1 LIRSIRAPI
10 TFAPHRIALDTCRS
24 YHHQIMPA
32 DPVAKWAEFLRSRY
46 WDELLKLADSYPDER
61 SLKIRFSDIDK
72 FDSEFAEELLENP
85 EQILEAAHAA
95 LLELDLPMDVYMD
108 RAHVRIAELPR
119 HFKTRELRSDHIG
132 KLLAIDGLV
141 RTATEVRPKIIS
153 AAFQCQRCGF
163 TFFKEQTGNKFEDQ
177 SLKCMNQACDRGG
190 PFKLLLAQ
198 SKFVDAQKI
207 RVQESPEDLRGG
219 AQPQTIDVELE
230 DDLAGRIF
238 PGDRVIVNGIL
249 KSYQRSSPQQGKST
263 YFDLV
268 HKGISVEMTE
278 QEFEEI
284 EIDPEEEKLILE
296 MSCDPEIYEKIRGS
310 IAPSIYGYDDVKEA
324 LALQLVSGFEKHLP
338 DGARIRGDIHI
349 LLVGD
354 PGIAKSQLLRYMIKI
369 SPRGIYTSGKSSTS
383 AGLTATAVKDEL
395 GDGRWTIEAGALV
408 LADKGIA
415 AIDEMDKM
423 DNEDKSALHEA
434 MEQQS
439 YHPLTEIQLTDGR
452 KVRIGEFVGR
462 MMADRPLEIIPGK
475 DCEILPIHEDVK
487 IKSTDMSRIFDLPV
501 DRVSRHRAPSHFI
514 KIRYSNGREIIV
526 TPEHPI
532 YIAKDGIACVPACD
546 AKVGYY
552 APAPRSL
559 PINENSRNLIQVKRQ
574 HSGEKLLTFPE
585 KLNRGLARI
594 LGYLLAEGHFYKG
607 SSHEIGFTN
616 KDEGL
621 LKEMSSLMQKSFGIE
636 ASRNQRSDGV
646 VTLRFI
652 STHLFR
658 WFEANF
664 PEIMQTGRGRRMPV
678 AVFQGTKDN
687 IKDLLIT
694 AFLGDGC
701 VHSTSVAYSTVSR
714 GLAEDYQDLLL
725 RLGISSRISMDR
737 KANAF
742 KVCIMGDSHKKFEQL
757 FFEPGYEKLERMR
770 CITSA
775 CSRSIRHHDVLP
787 AETAYSILQMKK
799 SLGLTNDGR
808 FNEHLDNGYGLTIDK
823 VAEYASDLKNRYNDV
838 LTVINDDLTLLE
850 MRSEL
855 GWSQSYLASVA
866 GVTRGNI
873 DYYEQGG
880 YDESRRTAIARNIFQ
895 RIHATLEETGMSIT
909 ALKNKLSS
917 DIRYLR
923 ITDVK
928 VVPNE
933 DQYFADYVY
942 DVTVEPTHTF
952 ISQGLVLHN
961 TISVAK
967 AGVMATLKSR
977 CSLLAAANPKL
988 GRFDKYEPIA
998 PQINLTPALMSRFDL
1013 IFVLTDDPD
1022 TKRDSAIA
1030 QHILKSN
1037 YAGELATQA
1046 AWNPDISQED
1056 IERALMVIMPVIDP
1070 EMLRKYVAYAR
1081 KNIFPTL
1088 SDGAKDY
1095 FLKYYVGLRSQGQ
1108 DSNKP
1113 VPVTARQLE
1122 ALIRLGEASARLRLS
1137 DKVTLDDAKRVVK
1150 ILEACL
1156 RKVGV
1161 DPETGFLDA
1170 DIIAS
1175 GTTKSSRDRTKSV
1188 IDIIRDVSKEQQG
1201 PAPRD
1206 AVLDRAEELGI
1217 ERAKA
1222 EEIIDRMRRD
1232 GDVFEPRP
1240 GMLKLP

>member
-1 LIRSIRAPI
+1 
-10 TFAPHRIALDTCRS
+10 
-24 YHHQIMPA
+24 MPA
-32 DPVAKWAEFLRSRY
+32 DPVAKWEEFLRSRY
-46 WDELLKLADSYPDER
+46 WDDLLELADSYPDER
-61 SLKIRFSDIDK
+61 SLIVKFSDLDR
-72 FDSEFAEELLENP
+72 FDPEFAEELLETP
-85 EQILEAAHAA
+85 EPILEAAHAA
-95 LLELDLPMDVYMD
+95 LLELDLPMDVYLEK
-108 RAHVRIAELPR
+108 AHVRIAELPR

-132 KLLAIDGLV
+132 KLLSIDGLV
-141 RTATEVRPKIIS
+141 RTATEVRPKIVS
-153 AAFQCQRCGF
+153 AAFQCGRCGF

-177 SLKCMNQACDRGG
+177 NLKCMNQACDRGG

-219 AQPQTIDVELE
+219 EQPQTLDVELE

-263 YFDLV
+263 YFDLF
-268 HKGISVEMTE
+268 HRGLSVEMKE

-284 EIDPEEEKLILE
+284 DIDPEEEKQILE
-296 MSCDPEIYEKIRGS
+296 MSCDPEIYEKIRSS

-439 YHPLTEIQLTDGR
+439 YHPQTEVQLADGR
-452 KVRIGEFVGR
+452 KVLMGEFVDNL
-462 MMADRPLEIIPGK
+462 MAARPSEIIAGK
-475 DCEILPIHEDVK
+475 DCEILPLQGDIK

-501 DRVSRHRAPSHFI
+501 NRVSRHRASDHFI
-514 KIRYSNGREIIV
+514 SITYSNGKTILV

-532 YIAKDGIACVPACD
+532 YVCKDGVACIPACQIRADDLVPA
-546 AKVGYY
+546 
-552 APAPRSL
+552 
-559 PINENSRNLIQVKRQ
+559 
-574 HSGEKLLTFPE
+574 
-585 KLNRGLARI
+585 
-594 LGYLLAEGHFYKG
+594 
-607 SSHEIGFTN
+607 
-616 KDEGL
+616 
-621 LKEMSSLMQKSFGIE
+621 
-636 ASRNQRSDGV
+636 
-646 VTLRFI
+646 
-652 STHLFR
+652 
-658 WFEANF
+658 
-664 PEIMQTGRGRRMPV
+664 
-678 AVFQGTKDN
+678 
-687 IKDLLIT
+687 
-694 AFLGDGC
+694 
-701 VHSTSVAYSTVSR
+701 
-714 GLAEDYQDLLL
+714 
-725 RLGISSRISMDR
+725 
-737 KANAF
+737 
-742 KVCIMGDSHKKFEQL
+742 
-757 FFEPGYEKLERMR
+757 
-770 CITSA
+770 
-775 CSRSIRHHDVLP
+775 
-787 AETAYSILQMKK
+787 
-799 SLGLTNDGR
+799 
-808 FNEHLDNGYGLTIDK
+808 
-823 VAEYASDLKNRYNDV
+823 
-838 LTVINDDLTLLE
+838 
-850 MRSEL
+850 SEL
-855 GWSQSYLASVA
+855 NGIGCFKIV
-866 GVTRGNI
+866 
-873 DYYEQGG
+873 
-880 YDESRRTAIARNIFQ
+880 
-895 RIHATLEETGMSIT
+895 
-909 ALKNKLSS
+909 
-917 DIRYLR
+917 
-923 ITDVK
+923 DVK
-928 VVPNE
+928 VVENLGE
-933 DQYFADYVY
+933 NSADYVY
-942 DVTVEPTHTF
+942 DLTVEPTHTF

-1022 TKRDSAIA
+1022 SKRDSAIA

-1046 AWNPDISQED
+1046 PWNSDISQGD
-1056 IERALMVIMPVIDP
+1056 IEDAMVVIKPIVDP

-1088 SDGAKDY
+1088 SEEAKEY
-1095 FLKYYVGLRSQGQ
+1095 FLRYYVGLRSQGQ
-1108 DSNKP
+1108 DTNKP

-1137 DKVTLDDAKRVVK
+1137 SKVTLDDAKRVVK

-1188 IDIIRDVSKEQQG
+1188 IDIIRDVSKELQG

-1206 AVLDRAEELGI
+1206 DVLDRAEELGI

>member
-1 LIRSIRAPI
+1 
-10 TFAPHRIALDTCRS
+10 
-24 YHHQIMPA
+24 MPA
-32 DPVAKWAEFLRSRY
+32 DPVVKWEEFLRTRY
-46 WDELLKLADSYPDER
+46 WDELLELADSYPDER

-72 FDSEFAEELLENP
+72 FDPDFAEELLENP
-85 EQILEAAHAA
+85 EQILEAARAA
-95 LLELDLPMDVYMD
+95 MLELDLPMDVYMD
-108 RAHVRIAELPR
+108 RAHVRIIELPR

-141 RTATEVRPKIIS
+141 RTATEVRPKIVS

-163 TFFKEQTGNKFEDQ
+163 TFFKEQTGNNFEDQ
-177 SLKCMNQACDRGG
+177 NLKCMNQACDRGG

-219 AQPQTIDVELE
+219 AQPQTLDVELE

-249 KSYQRSSPQQGKST
+249 KSYQRSSPKQGKST
-263 YFDLV
+263 YFDLF

-284 EIDPEEEKLILE
+284 EIDPEEEKMILE
-296 MSCDPEIYEKIRGS
+296 MACDPEIYEKIKGS

-324 LALQLVSGFEKHLP
+324 LGLQLVSGFEKHLP

-423 DNEDKSALHEA
+423 DNEDKSALNEA
-434 MEQQS
+434 MEQQ
-439 YHPLTEIQLTDGR
+439 
-452 KVRIGEFVGR
+452 
-462 MMADRPLEIIPGK
+462 
-475 DCEILPIHEDVK
+475 
-487 IKSTDMSRIFDLPV
+487 
-501 DRVSRHRAPSHFI
+501 
-514 KIRYSNGREIIV
+514 
-526 TPEHPI
+526 
-532 YIAKDGIACVPACD
+532 
-546 AKVGYY
+546 
-552 APAPRSL
+552 
-559 PINENSRNLIQVKRQ
+559 
-574 HSGEKLLTFPE
+574 
-585 KLNRGLARI
+585 
-594 LGYLLAEGHFYKG
+594 
-607 SSHEIGFTN
+607 
-616 KDEGL
+616 
-621 LKEMSSLMQKSFGIE
+621 
-636 ASRNQRSDGV
+636 
-646 VTLRFI
+646 
-652 STHLFR
+652 
-658 WFEANF
+658 
-664 PEIMQTGRGRRMPV
+664 
-678 AVFQGTKDN
+678 
-687 IKDLLIT
+687 
-694 AFLGDGC
+694 
-701 VHSTSVAYSTVSR
+701 
-714 GLAEDYQDLLL
+714 
-725 RLGISSRISMDR
+725 
-737 KANAF
+737 
-742 KVCIMGDSHKKFEQL
+742 
-757 FFEPGYEKLERMR
+757 
-770 CITSA
+770 
-775 CSRSIRHHDVLP
+775 
-787 AETAYSILQMKK
+787 
-799 SLGLTNDGR
+799 
-808 FNEHLDNGYGLTIDK
+808 
-823 VAEYASDLKNRYNDV
+823 
-838 LTVINDDLTLLE
+838 
-850 MRSEL
+850 
-855 GWSQSYLASVA
+855 
-866 GVTRGNI
+866 
-873 DYYEQGG
+873 
-880 YDESRRTAIARNIFQ
+880 
-895 RIHATLEETGMSIT
+895 
-909 ALKNKLSS
+909 
-917 DIRYLR
+917 
-923 ITDVK
+923 
-928 VVPNE
+928 
-933 DQYFADYVY
+933 
-942 DVTVEPTHTF
+942 
-952 ISQGLVLHN
+952 

-1046 AWNPDISQED
+1046 PWNPDISQED
-1056 IERALMVIMPVIDP
+1056 IDNALVVIMPVIDP
-1070 EMLRKYVAYAR
+1070 ELLRKYVAYAR

-1088 SDGAKDY
+1088 SEEAKEY

-1108 DSNKP
+1108 DTNKP

-1137 DKVTLDDAKRVVK
+1137 DKVTLYDAKRVVK

-1175 GTTKSSRDRTKSV
+1175 GTTKSTRDRTKSV

>member
-1 LIRSIRAPI
+1 M
-10 TFAPHRIALDTCRS
+10 T
-24 YHHQIMPA
+24 A
-32 DPVAKWAEFLRSRY
+32 DPVAKWVEFLRTRY

-72 FDSEFAEELLENP
+72 FDPDFAEELLENP
-85 EQILEAAHAA
+85 EPILEAAHAA
-95 LLELDLPMDVYMD
+95 LLELDLPMDVYLD

-177 SLKCMNQACDRGG
+177 NLKCMNQACDRGG

-219 AQPQTIDVELE
+219 AQPQTLDVELE

-249 KSYQRSSPQQGKST
+249 KSYQRSTPQQGKST
-263 YFDLV
+263 YFDLF
-268 HKGISVEMTE
+268 HKGIFVEMTE

-423 DNEDKSALHEA
+423 DNDDKSALHEA
-434 MEQQS
+434 MEQQ
-439 YHPLTEIQLTDGR
+439 
-452 KVRIGEFVGR
+452 
-462 MMADRPLEIIPGK
+462 
-475 DCEILPIHEDVK
+475 
-487 IKSTDMSRIFDLPV
+487 
-501 DRVSRHRAPSHFI
+501 
-514 KIRYSNGREIIV
+514 
-526 TPEHPI
+526 
-532 YIAKDGIACVPACD
+532 
-546 AKVGYY
+546 
-552 APAPRSL
+552 
-559 PINENSRNLIQVKRQ
+559 
-574 HSGEKLLTFPE
+574 
-585 KLNRGLARI
+585 
-594 LGYLLAEGHFYKG
+594 
-607 SSHEIGFTN
+607 
-616 KDEGL
+616 
-621 LKEMSSLMQKSFGIE
+621 
-636 ASRNQRSDGV
+636 
-646 VTLRFI
+646 
-652 STHLFR
+652 
-658 WFEANF
+658 
-664 PEIMQTGRGRRMPV
+664 
-678 AVFQGTKDN
+678 
-687 IKDLLIT
+687 
-694 AFLGDGC
+694 
-701 VHSTSVAYSTVSR
+701 
-714 GLAEDYQDLLL
+714 
-725 RLGISSRISMDR
+725 
-737 KANAF
+737 
-742 KVCIMGDSHKKFEQL
+742 
-757 FFEPGYEKLERMR
+757 
-770 CITSA
+770 
-775 CSRSIRHHDVLP
+775 
-787 AETAYSILQMKK
+787 
-799 SLGLTNDGR
+799 
-808 FNEHLDNGYGLTIDK
+808 
-823 VAEYASDLKNRYNDV
+823 
-838 LTVINDDLTLLE
+838 
-850 MRSEL
+850 
-855 GWSQSYLASVA
+855 
-866 GVTRGNI
+866 
-873 DYYEQGG
+873 
-880 YDESRRTAIARNIFQ
+880 
-895 RIHATLEETGMSIT
+895 
-909 ALKNKLSS
+909 
-917 DIRYLR
+917 
-923 ITDVK
+923 
-928 VVPNE
+928 
-933 DQYFADYVY
+933 
-942 DVTVEPTHTF
+942 
-952 ISQGLVLHN
+952 

-1046 AWNPDISQED
+1046 DWNQDISQED
-1056 IERALMVIMPVIDP
+1056 IDNALVVIKPVLDP
-1070 EMLRKYVAYAR
+1070 ELLRKYVAYAR

-1088 SDGAKDY
+1088 SDGAKEY

-1175 GTTKSSRDRTKSV
+1175 GTTKSTRDRTKSV
-1188 IDIIRDVSKEQQG
+1188 IDIIRDVSREQQG
-1201 PAPRD
+1201 PAPRN

>member
-1 LIRSIRAPI
+1 
-10 TFAPHRIALDTCRS
+10 
-24 YHHQIMPA
+24 MPA

-61 SLKIRFSDIDK
+61 SLKIRFSDIDR
-72 FDSEFAEELLENP
+72 FDPEFAEELLENP

-163 TFFKEQTGNKFEDQ
+163 TFFKEQSGNKFEDQ

-219 AQPQTIDVELE
+219 AQPQTLDVELE

-284 EIDPEEEKLILE
+284 EIDPEEEKLIMEL
-296 MSCDPEIYEKIRGS
+296 SCDPEIYEKIRGS

-423 DNEDKSALHEA
+423 DNDDKSALHEA

-439 YHPLTEIQLTDGR
+439 YHPLTEIQLADGR
-452 KVRIGEFVGR
+452 KVQIGEFVDR
-462 MMADRPLEIIPGK
+462 MMAARPLEIIPGK
-475 DCEILPIHEDVK
+475 DCEILPIHGDIK
-487 IKSTDMSRIFDLPV
+487 IKSTDMSHIFDLPV
-501 DRVSRHRAPSHFI
+501 DRVSRHQAPDNFI
-514 KIRYSNGREIIV
+514 SINYSNGKEILV
-526 TPEHPI
+526 TPEHPV
-532 YIAKDGIACVPACD
+532 YISKDGIACIPASQIKAGDIVPAL
-546 AKVGYY
+546 K
-552 APAPRSL
+552 S
-559 PINENSRNLIQVKRQ
+559 NSGI
-574 HSGEKLLTFPE
+574 
-585 KLNRGLARI
+585 
-594 LGYLLAEGHFYKG
+594 AE
-607 SSHEIGFTN
+607 EIGC
-616 KDEGL
+616 L
-621 LKEMSSLMQKSFGIE
+621 
-636 ASRNQRSDGV
+636 
-646 VTLRFI
+646 
-652 STHLFR
+652 
-658 WFEANF
+658 
-664 PEIMQTGRGRRMPV
+664 
-678 AVFQGTKDN
+678 
-687 IKDLLIT
+687 
-694 AFLGDGC
+694 
-701 VHSTSVAYSTVSR
+701 
-714 GLAEDYQDLLL
+714 
-725 RLGISSRISMDR
+725 
-737 KANAF
+737 
-742 KVCIMGDSHKKFEQL
+742 
-757 FFEPGYEKLERMR
+757 
-770 CITSA
+770 
-775 CSRSIRHHDVLP
+775 
-787 AETAYSILQMKK
+787 
-799 SLGLTNDGR
+799 
-808 FNEHLDNGYGLTIDK
+808 
-823 VAEYASDLKNRYNDV
+823 
-838 LTVINDDLTLLE
+838 
-850 MRSEL
+850 
-855 GWSQSYLASVA
+855 
-866 GVTRGNI
+866 
-873 DYYEQGG
+873 
-880 YDESRRTAIARNIFQ
+880 
-895 RIHATLEETGMSIT
+895 
-909 ALKNKLSS
+909 
-917 DIRYLR
+917 
-923 ITDVK
+923 K
-928 VVPNE
+928 VVDVRVVANQGE
-933 DQYFADYVY
+933 HFTDFVY

-1046 AWNPDISQED
+1046 AWNQDISQED
-1056 IERALMVIMPVIDP
+1056 IDNALIVIKPVLDP
-1070 EMLRKYVAYAR
+1070 ELLRKYVAYAR

-1088 SDGAKDY
+1088 SDEAKEY

-1108 DSNKP
+1108 DTNKP

-1175 GTTKSSRDRTKSV
+1175 GTTKSTRDRTKSV

-1206 AVLDRAEELGI
+1206 AVLDRAVELGI

>member
-1 LIRSIRAPI
+1 
-10 TFAPHRIALDTCRS
+10 
-24 YHHQIMPA
+24 MPA

-163 TFFKEQTGNKFEDQ
+163 TFFKEQAGNKFEDQ

-219 AQPQTIDVELE
+219 AQPQTLDVELE

-249 KSYQRSSPQQGKST
+249 RSYQRSSPQQGKST

-278 QEFEEI
+278 QEFEDI
-284 EIDPEEEKLILE
+284 EIDPEEERQIME

-439 YHPLTEIQLTDGR
+439 YHPLTEIQLADGR
-452 KVRIGEFVGR
+452 KVQIGEFIDR

-475 DCEILPIHEDVK
+475 DCEILPLHEDVK

-501 DRVSRHRAPSHFI
+501 DRVSRHGAPDHFI
-514 KIRYSNGREIIV
+514 AITFSNGKEILV
-526 TPEHPI
+526 TPEHPV
-532 YIAKDGIACVPACD
+532 YVAKDGIACIPACQIKAGDIVPAL
-546 AKVGYY
+546 K
-552 APAPRSL
+552 S
-559 PINENSRNLIQVKRQ
+559 N
-574 HSGEKLLTFPE
+574 
-585 KLNRGLARI
+585 
-594 LGYLLAEGHFYKG
+594 
-607 SSHEIGFTN
+607 EIGS
-616 KDEGL
+616 
-621 LKEMSSLMQKSFGIE
+621 LKI
-636 ASRNQRSDGV
+636 
-646 VTLRFI
+646 I
-652 STHLFR
+652 
-658 WFEANF
+658 
-664 PEIMQTGRGRRMPV
+664 
-678 AVFQGTKDN
+678 
-687 IKDLLIT
+687 
-694 AFLGDGC
+694 
-701 VHSTSVAYSTVSR
+701 
-714 GLAEDYQDLLL
+714 
-725 RLGISSRISMDR
+725 
-737 KANAF
+737 
-742 KVCIMGDSHKKFEQL
+742 
-757 FFEPGYEKLERMR
+757 
-770 CITSA
+770 
-775 CSRSIRHHDVLP
+775 
-787 AETAYSILQMKK
+787 
-799 SLGLTNDGR
+799 
-808 FNEHLDNGYGLTIDK
+808 
-823 VAEYASDLKNRYNDV
+823 
-838 LTVINDDLTLLE
+838 
-850 MRSEL
+850 
-855 GWSQSYLASVA
+855 
-866 GVTRGNI
+866 
-873 DYYEQGG
+873 
-880 YDESRRTAIARNIFQ
+880 
-895 RIHATLEETGMSIT
+895 
-909 ALKNKLSS
+909 
-917 DIRYLR
+917 
-923 ITDVK
+923 DVK
-928 VVPNE
+928 VVANQGE
-933 DQYFADYVY
+933 HFTDFVY

-988 GRFDKYEPIA
+988 GRFDKFEPIA

-1056 IERALMVIMPVIDP
+1056 IDNALMVIMPVIDP

-1188 IDIIRDVSKEQQG
+1188 IDIIRDVSREQQG

-1206 AVLDRAEELGI
+1206 AVLDRAVELGI

>member
-1 LIRSIRAPI
+1 
-10 TFAPHRIALDTCRS
+10 
-24 YHHQIMPA
+24 MPA
-32 DPVAKWAEFLRSRY
+32 DPVAKWEEFLHTRY
-46 WDELLKLADSYPDER
+46 WDELLELADSYPDER
-61 SLKIRFSDIDK
+61 SLFVKFSDLDRY
-72 FDSEFAEELLENP
+72 DPEFAEELLDSP
-85 EQILEAAHAA
+85 EKILEAAQAA
-95 LLELDLPMDVYMD
+95 LLELDLPMDVYLD
-108 RAHVRIAELPR
+108 RAHVRIVDLPR
-119 HFKTRELRSDHIG
+119 HFKTRELRSDHIN

-141 RTATEVRPKIIS
+141 RTATEVRPKIVS
-153 AAFQCQRCGF
+153 AAFQCQRCGY
-163 TFFKEQTGNKFEDQ
+163 TFFKEQTGSKFEDQ
-177 SLKCMNQACDRGG
+177 NLKCMNQACDRGG

-219 AQPQTIDVELE
+219 AQPQTLDVELE
-230 DDLAGRIF
+230 DDLAGKIF

-263 YFDLV
+263 YFDLTQ
-268 HKGISVEMTE
+268 KGISVEMTE
-278 QEFEEI
+278 QEFEDI
-284 EIDPEEEKLILE
+284 EIDQDEEKMILE
-296 MSCDPEIYEKIRGS
+296 MSCDPEIYDKIRGS

-324 LALQLVSGFEKHLP
+324 LGLQLVSGFEKHLP

-439 YHPLTEIQLTDGR
+439 YHPSTEIQLSDGR
-452 KVRIGEFVGR
+452 KECLGKLVDR
-462 MMADRPLEIIPGK
+462 MMADHPAETIAGK
-475 DCEILPIHEDVK
+475 DCEILHLQEDIK
-487 IKSTDMSRIFDLPV
+487 INSTDLSRIFEAKV
-501 DRVSRHRAPSHFI
+501 DRVSRHMAPQSFI
-514 KIRYSNGREIIV
+514 KIRYSNGRKIIV
-526 TPEHPI
+526 TPEHPV
-532 YIAKDGIACVPACD
+532 YVAKDAIACVAARD
-546 AKVGYY
+546 IKVGDLV
-552 APAPRSL
+552 PAPRSL
-559 PINENSRNLIQVKRQ
+559 PANESSMGFIPVQKQ
-574 HSGEKLLTFPE
+574 HSREKPLAFPDRM
-585 KLNRGLARI
+585 NRSLSKI
-594 LGYLLAEGHFYKG
+594 LGYLLAEGHFYRG

-616 KDEGL
+616 KDERL
-621 LKEMSSLMQKSFGIE
+621 LQEMSELMKESFCVE
-636 ASRNQRSDGV
+636 ASRSKRSDGV

-652 STHLFR
+652 STQLYR

-664 PEIMQTGRGRRMPV
+664 HEMMHTGRERRIPD
-678 AVFQGTKDN
+678 AIFSNSKEN
-687 IKDLLIT
+687 IISFLLA

-701 VHSTSVAYSTVSR
+701 VHSTSIAYSTASP

-725 RLGISSRISMDR
+725 RLGISSRICMDR
-737 KANAF
+737 KANAY
-742 KVCIMGDSHKKFEQL
+742 KICIMGDSHRRFEQI
-757 FFEPGYEKLERMR
+757 FSNFNYEKLDRMKSV
-770 CITSA
+770 TSA
-775 CSRSIRHHDVLP
+775 CNRSIRHHDVLP
-787 AETAYSILQMKK
+787 AEAALSIIQIKK
-799 SLGLTNDGR
+799 SLGMTNDGR
-808 FNEHLDNGYGLTIDK
+808 FNEHLKKGYGLTIDT
-823 VAEYASDLKNRYNDV
+823 VEESAEELGSRYQQV
-838 LTVINDDLTLLE
+838 MTLLDE
-850 MRSEL
+850 GSTLHETRTTL
-855 GWSQSYLASVA
+855 GWSQNYMASVT
-866 GVTRGNI
+866 GVSRSNI
-873 DYYEQGG
+873 DYYEHGG
-880 YDESRRTAIARNIFQ
+880 YDEARRIEIAKNIYEKVQ
-895 RIHATLEETGMSIT
+895 AHLRKARSGISDLEDKTI
-909 ALKNKLSS
+909 S

-923 ITDVK
+923 
-928 VVPNE
+928 VVEVCVIPN
-933 DQYFADYVY
+933 DGDYFTKFVY
-942 DVTVEPTHTF
+942 DITVEPTHTF

-1022 TKRDSAIA
+1022 SKRDSAIA

-1037 YAGELATQA
+1037 YAGELSTQIS
-1046 AWNPDISQED
+1046 WNSDITQDD
-1056 IERALMVIMPVIDP
+1056 IDNALVVIKPAIDP
-1070 EMLRKYVAYAR
+1070 ELLRKYVAYAR

-1088 SDGAKDY
+1088 TDEAKEY
-1095 FLKYYVGLRSQGQ
+1095 FHSYYVSLRTQGQ

-1122 ALIRLGEASARLRLS
+1122 ALIRLGEACARLRLS
-1137 DKVTLDDAKRVVK
+1137 PKVTLEDAARVVK

-1156 RKVGV
+1156 QKVGK

-1175 GTTKSSRDRTKSV
+1175 GTTKSTRDRTKSV
-1188 IDIIRDVSKEQQG
+1188 MDLIREVSREQQG

-1206 AVLDRAEELGI
+1206 VILDRAEELGI
-1217 ERAKA
+1217 ERSKA

>member
-1 LIRSIRAPI
+1 
-10 TFAPHRIALDTCRS
+10 
-24 YHHQIMPA
+24 MPA
-32 DPVAKWAEFLRSRY
+32 DPVAKWEEFLRSRY
-46 WDELLKLADSYPDER
+46 WDELLELADSYPDER

-72 FDSEFAEELLENP
+72 FDPDFAEELLENP
-85 EQILEAAHAA
+85 ETILEAAHAA

-108 RAHVRIAELPR
+108 RAHVRIIELPR
-119 HFKTRELRSDHIG
+119 HFKTRELRSDHIS

-177 SLKCMNQACDRGG
+177 NLKCMNQACDRGG
-190 PFKLLLAQ
+190 PFKLMLAQ

-219 AQPQTIDVELE
+219 AQPQTLDVELE
-230 DDLAGRIF
+230 DDLAGKIF

-263 YFDLV
+263 YFDLF

-284 EIDPEEEKLILE
+284 EIDPEEEKLLLE
-296 MSCDPEIYEKIRGS
+296 MSCDPQIYEKIRGS

-324 LALQLVSGFEKHLP
+324 LGLQLVSGFEKHLP

-439 YHPLTEIQLTDGR
+439 YHPLTEIQLADGR
-452 KVRIGEFVGR
+452 KVRIGEFVDR
-462 MMADRPLEIIPGK
+462 LMKDRPSEIIAGK
-475 DCEILPIHEDVK
+475 DCEILPLRENIK
-487 IKSTDMSRIFDLPV
+487 IISTDMSRVFDLPV
-501 DRVSRHRAPSHFI
+501 DRVSRHLAPDHFI
-514 KIRYSNGREIIV
+514 SIIYSNGKEILV
-526 TPEHPI
+526 TPEHPV
-532 YIAKDGIACVPACD
+532 YVTKDGLACVPASQVRAGD
-546 AKVGYY
+546 IV
-552 APAPRSL
+552 PALKSNFG
-559 PINENSRNLIQVKRQ
+559 I
-574 HSGEKLLTFPE
+574 TD
-585 KLNRGLARI
+585 
-594 LGYLLAEGHFYKG
+594 
-607 SSHEIGFTN
+607 EIG
-616 KDEGL
+616 
-621 LKEMSSLMQKSFGIE
+621 SL
-636 ASRNQRSDGV
+636 NV
-646 VTLRFI
+646 V
-652 STHLFR
+652 
-658 WFEANF
+658 
-664 PEIMQTGRGRRMPV
+664 
-678 AVFQGTKDN
+678 
-687 IKDLLIT
+687 
-694 AFLGDGC
+694 
-701 VHSTSVAYSTVSR
+701 
-714 GLAEDYQDLLL
+714 
-725 RLGISSRISMDR
+725 
-737 KANAF
+737 
-742 KVCIMGDSHKKFEQL
+742 
-757 FFEPGYEKLERMR
+757 
-770 CITSA
+770 
-775 CSRSIRHHDVLP
+775 
-787 AETAYSILQMKK
+787 
-799 SLGLTNDGR
+799 
-808 FNEHLDNGYGLTIDK
+808 
-823 VAEYASDLKNRYNDV
+823 
-838 LTVINDDLTLLE
+838 
-850 MRSEL
+850 
-855 GWSQSYLASVA
+855 
-866 GVTRGNI
+866 
-873 DYYEQGG
+873 
-880 YDESRRTAIARNIFQ
+880 
-895 RIHATLEETGMSIT
+895 
-909 ALKNKLSS
+909 
-917 DIRYLR
+917 
-923 ITDVK
+923 DVK
-928 VVPNE
+928 VIANQGE
-933 DQYFADYVY
+933 RFADYVY

-1046 AWNPDISQED
+1046 SWNEDISQED
-1056 IERALMVIMPVIDP
+1056 IDNALVVIKPVLDP
-1070 EMLRKYVAYAR
+1070 ELLRKYVAYAR

-1088 SDGAKDY
+1088 SDEAKEY

-1108 DSNKP
+1108 DTNKP

-1175 GTTKSSRDRTKSV
+1175 GTTKSTRDRTKSV
-1188 IDIIRDVSKEQQG
+1188 MDIIRDVSREQQG
-1201 PAPRD
+1201 PASRD
-1206 AVLDRAEELGI
+1206 AVLDRAVEVGI

>member
-1 LIRSIRAPI
+1 
-10 TFAPHRIALDTCRS
+10 
-24 YHHQIMPA
+24 MPA
-32 DPVAKWAEFLRSRY
+32 DPVAKWEEFLRSRY
-46 WDELLKLADSYPDER
+46 WDDLLELADSYPDER

-72 FDSEFAEELLENP
+72 FDPDFAEELMENP
-85 EQILEAAHAA
+85 EQSLEAARAA

-108 RAHVRIAELPR
+108 RAHVRIEELPR

-141 RTATEVRPKIIS
+141 RTATEVRPKIVS

-177 SLKCMNQACDRGG
+177 NLKCMNQACDRGG
-190 PFKLLLAQ
+190 PFKLMLAQ

-207 RVQESPEDLRGG
+207 RVQESPEELRGG
-219 AQPQTIDVELE
+219 QQPQTLDVELE
-230 DDLAGRIF
+230 DDLAGKIF

-249 KSYQRSSPQQGKST
+249 KSYQRSNPQQGKST
-263 YFDLV
+263 YFDLF
-268 HKGISVEMTE
+268 HKGISVEMKD

-284 EIDPEEEKLILE
+284 DISQDDEEMIMA
-296 MSCDPEIYEKIRGS
+296 MSRDPEIYENIRKS
-310 IAPSIYGYDDVKEA
+310 IAPSIYGYEDVKEA
-324 LALQLVSGFEKHLP
+324 LALQLVSGFEKNLP

-423 DNEDKSALHEA
+423 NNEDKSALHEA
-434 MEQQS
+434 MEQQ
-439 YHPLTEIQLTDGR
+439 
-452 KVRIGEFVGR
+452 
-462 MMADRPLEIIPGK
+462 
-475 DCEILPIHEDVK
+475 
-487 IKSTDMSRIFDLPV
+487 
-501 DRVSRHRAPSHFI
+501 
-514 KIRYSNGREIIV
+514 
-526 TPEHPI
+526 
-532 YIAKDGIACVPACD
+532 
-546 AKVGYY
+546 
-552 APAPRSL
+552 
-559 PINENSRNLIQVKRQ
+559 
-574 HSGEKLLTFPE
+574 
-585 KLNRGLARI
+585 
-594 LGYLLAEGHFYKG
+594 
-607 SSHEIGFTN
+607 
-616 KDEGL
+616 
-621 LKEMSSLMQKSFGIE
+621 
-636 ASRNQRSDGV
+636 
-646 VTLRFI
+646 
-652 STHLFR
+652 
-658 WFEANF
+658 
-664 PEIMQTGRGRRMPV
+664 
-678 AVFQGTKDN
+678 
-687 IKDLLIT
+687 
-694 AFLGDGC
+694 
-701 VHSTSVAYSTVSR
+701 
-714 GLAEDYQDLLL
+714 
-725 RLGISSRISMDR
+725 
-737 KANAF
+737 
-742 KVCIMGDSHKKFEQL
+742 
-757 FFEPGYEKLERMR
+757 
-770 CITSA
+770 
-775 CSRSIRHHDVLP
+775 
-787 AETAYSILQMKK
+787 
-799 SLGLTNDGR
+799 
-808 FNEHLDNGYGLTIDK
+808 
-823 VAEYASDLKNRYNDV
+823 
-838 LTVINDDLTLLE
+838 
-850 MRSEL
+850 
-855 GWSQSYLASVA
+855 
-866 GVTRGNI
+866 
-873 DYYEQGG
+873 
-880 YDESRRTAIARNIFQ
+880 
-895 RIHATLEETGMSIT
+895 
-909 ALKNKLSS
+909 
-917 DIRYLR
+917 
-923 ITDVK
+923 
-928 VVPNE
+928 
-933 DQYFADYVY
+933 
-942 DVTVEPTHTF
+942 
-952 ISQGLVLHN
+952 

-1037 YAGELATQA
+1037 YAGELVTQK
-1046 AWNPDISQED
+1046 AWNPDISQDD
-1056 IERALMVIMPVIDP
+1056 IDNALTVIMPAIEP
-1070 EMLRKYVAYAR
+1070 ELLRKYVAYAR

-1088 SDGAKDY
+1088 TDEAKEY
-1095 FLKYYVGLRSQGQ
+1095 FLKYYVGLRTQGQ

-1137 DKVTLDDAKRVVK
+1137 DKVTLADAQRVVK

-1175 GTTKSSRDRTKSV
+1175 GTTKSTRDRTKSV
-1188 IDIIRDVSKEQQG
+1188 IDIIRDVSKESQG
-1201 PAPRD
+1201 PASRD